1 MKNNVFFK
9 SIHGFTFGITML
21 LVSYISIYFILGE
34 NAFIMEI
41 RQLENINL
49 LLNQIIVFGFMWYLL
64 AISFNM
70 IILYQNNELKNK
82 KISYNYKDI
91 LFMLIVNFLLGAMFV
106 IYKNI
111 FSTNIGIMNILIM
124 LLGLSIVGIYCLIKY
139 IKDSFLIKQINKKL
153 QEKKL

>member
-49 LLNQIIVFGFMWYLL
+49 LINQIIVFGFMWYLL
-64 AISFNM
+64 AIIFNM
-70 IILYQNNELKNK
+70 IILYQDNELKNK

-91 LFMLIVNFLLGAMFV
+91 LFMIIINFLLGAMFV

-111 FSTNIGIMNILIM
+111 FSSNIGIMHIIIMSLAFSLIT
-124 LLGLSIVGIYCLIKY
+124 IYCLIR
-139 IKDSFLIKQINKKL
+139 FLIDSSLIKKFNKKL
-153 QEKKL
+153 QERKQ